1 MSKKT
6 YLHKVIEAIRELK
19 DPKGSSRV
27 SIKKY
32 IKGKYD
38 NDNNNALKKAIK
50 KGIASKKLC
59 EGDTS
64 QRFKVMNENYEAA
77 DDGFRSNDVKIGE
90 GAAAEKGDTVTVKY
104 KGTLEDGQCFDSG
117 KISFTLNAGEVIKG
131 WDRGINGM
139 KVGGKRKLVCPPA
152 FG

>member
-1 MSKKT
+1 MGEHAANV
-6 YLHKVIEAIRELK
+6 YDVLA
-19 DPKGSSRV
+19 V
-27 SIKKY
+27 S
-32 IKGKYD
+32 G
-38 NDNNNALKKAIK
+38 
-50 KGIASKKLC
+50 
-59 EGDTS
+59 E
-64 QRFKVMNENYEAA
+64 RFK
-77 DDGFRSNDVKIGE
+77 SE
-90 GAAAEKGDTVTVKY
+90 GALAEHGDTVTVKY